1 MRNVGQSMSRK
12 LQGAQSDGGQE
23 KDADGL
29 RKWVLGTGSRLQEGG
44 QASSIKS
51 PRPEAPTRAEVGL
64 SGSRP
69 GPGRGR
75 GEELATEEEAG
86 RGTVP
91 GGPRLAAVT
100 FW

>member
-51 PRPEAPTRAEVGL
+51 PRPEAPTVQKWGCRGAG
-64 SGSRP
+64 P
-69 GPGRGR
+69 GPGEGAERNSQQR
-75 GEELATEEEAG
+75 KRRDEALYREG
-86 RGTVP
+86 P
-91 GGPRLAAVT
+91 GSPR
-100 FW
+100 